1 MRRTLILALALL
13 VPLFAAANPKISGK
27 NLSKY
32 TIVYNAASEAEE
44 GIDVAEHLAA
54 SIKDAFGLTL
64 PIAESSKAVKGS
76 KIAIGLGGEKELF
89 DYSIKTSKGNLCID
103 GGGCWALEKAADI
116 LVENLSKKNIPS
128 KFSLEGTVYGEQL
141 FPLTEG
147 ANLRILD
154 DNIWDYSK
162 ETIPD
167 AWKDLPIDCRDAS
180 RWKGFAQLIRAYMPD
195 IITLQEYAPHMHGY
209 LYPALE
215 EYGYKI
221 CYVPG
226 EGQPWGHTPVFY
238 RTETI
243 DMEYVNYNLYTPE
256 RFSNI
261 GSKSYVAA
269 VFTQKAS
276 GKKFAVVSTHLWWK
290 GEKAQPG
297 SDYARAAQTRLIM
310 AEGEILKAEYKCP
323 IFVCGDMNAY
333 EDAPAIQQFL
343 EGGYKQ
349 CYEIATVRTDNH
361 NGHHICA
368 PKDGYSR
375 ESRRRSPTRK
385 EGAID
390 HCLLYNGGSTE
401 VLTFDCVMAAF
412 TVPLTDHYPN
422 VIDVRL

>member
-13 VPLFAAANPKISGK
+13 VPFFAAANPKISGK

-76 KIAIGLGGEKELF
+76 KIAIGLGEEKELF

-180 RWKGFAQLIRAYMPD
+180 RW
-195 IITLQEYAPHMHGY
+195 
-209 LYPALE
+209 
-215 EYGYKI
+215 
-221 CYVPG
+221 
-226 EGQPWGHTPVFY
+226 
-238 RTETI
+238 
-243 DMEYVNYNLYTPE
+243 
-256 RFSNI
+256 
-261 GSKSYVAA
+261 
-269 VFTQKAS
+269 
-276 GKKFAVVSTHLWWK
+276 
-290 GEKAQPG
+290 
-297 SDYARAAQTRLIM
+297 
-310 AEGEILKAEYKCP
+310 
-323 IFVCGDMNAY
+323 
-333 EDAPAIQQFL
+333 
-343 EGGYKQ
+343 
-349 CYEIATVRTDNH
+349 
-361 NGHHICA
+361 
-368 PKDGYSR
+368 
-375 ESRRRSPTRK
+375 
-385 EGAID
+385 
-390 HCLLYNGGSTE
+390 
-401 VLTFDCVMAAF
+401 
-412 TVPLTDHYPN
+412 
-422 VIDVRL
+422 